1 MSRTTFVTLCAVI
14 GLLLSAGCATMSPQ
28 AGSGEIVVVQFDY
41 DGLKPE
47 SVQIA
52 PDGNVRWL
60 NLAADSSGF
69 VVFPTSISQS
79 FSCGTDLK
87 PYFTPIEGGYQSLAI
102 TSFEP
107 RRVQLPC
114 SLEPGTYGYEVWITG
129 AGLGETTTSPQR
141 KLSGTIV
148 VE

>member
-1 MSRTTFVTLCAVI
+1 
-14 GLLLSAGCATMSPQ
+14 MSPQ
-28 AGSGEIVVVQFDY
+28 TGSGEIVVVQFDY

-52 PDGNVRWL
+52 PDGNVRWV
-60 NLAADSSGF
+60 NLVADSSGF
-69 VVFPTSISQS
+69 VVFPTSISES
-79 FSCGTDLK
+79 FSCGRDLK
-87 PYFTPIEGGYQSLAI
+87 PYFAPIEGGYQSLAI

-114 SLEPGTYGYEVWITG
+114 SLESGTYGYEVWIMG
-129 AGLGETTTSPQR
+129 AGLGETTTNPQR